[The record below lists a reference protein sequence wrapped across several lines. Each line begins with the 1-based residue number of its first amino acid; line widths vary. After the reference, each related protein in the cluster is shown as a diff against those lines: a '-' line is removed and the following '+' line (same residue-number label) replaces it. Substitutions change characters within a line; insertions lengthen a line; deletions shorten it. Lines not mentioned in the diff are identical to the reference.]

1 MTDALSNSL
10 LDAINAVPDLRVS
23 SQEQALPTIH
33 SSNSWGESRVLLQG
47 AQLLEWAPHG
57 QTPAVWLSPNAKWSP
72 DKSPRGG
79 VPICWPWFGPH
90 ETKEDYPPHGI
101 VRAASWQ
108 LIKANL
114 FETVGHELHFR
125 WVPGLSHNDYW
136 PFNTPLD
143 LRYTLGDSC
152 EIELITRNDSPT
164 TVTMTEALHTYLGVG
179 DVREVTIRGLE
190 DFEYLDKVN
199 DNRRQHQSGPI
210 TISGETDRVYLS
222 TQSDCFIED
231 PLLKRIIRIEKRG
244 SQSTIVWNPWEEK
257 ARRLGD
263 LGETDFLR
271 MVCVESGNVAENRIT
286 LKPGEEHRL
295 WVRYSVSALTT

>member
-1 MTDALSNSL
+1 MTHPLSDSL
-10 LDAINAVPDLRVS
+10 LDAINAVPGLRVS

-33 SSNSWGESRVLLQG
+33 SCNSWGDSQVLLQG

-57 QTPAVWLSPNAKWSP
+57 QTPVVWLSPNARWSP
-72 DKSPRGG
+72 GKSPRGG

-90 ETKEDYPPHGI
+90 HIREDYPPHGI

-114 FETVGHELHFR
+114 LESVGHKLHFR
-125 WVPGLSHNDYW
+125 WVPDLTHNDYW
-136 PFNTPLD
+136 PFNTPLEV
-143 LRYTLGDSC
+143 RYTLGDAC

-164 TVTMTEALHTYLGVG
+164 TVTVTEALHTYFGVG

-190 DFEYLDKVN
+190 EYDYLDKVN
-199 DNRRQHQSGPI
+199 GNRRQHQSGPI

-222 TQSDCFIED
+222 TQSDCFIDD
-231 PLLKRIIRIEKRG
+231 PLLNRIIRIEKRG
-244 SQSTIVWNPWEEK
+244 SLSTIVWNPWDEK

-295 WVRYSVSALTT
+295 WVRYSVSVLTT

>member
-1 MTDALSNSL
+1 MTHPLSDSL
-10 LDAINAVPDLRVS
+10 LDAINAVPGLRVS
-23 SQEQALPTIH
+23 SQEQGLSTIH
-33 SSNSWGESRVLLQG
+33 SSNAWGESRVLSQG

-57 QTPAVWLSPNAKWSP
+57 QTPVVWLSPNAKWSP
-72 DKSPRGG
+72 GKSPRGG

-90 ETKEDYPPHGI
+90 HIREHSPPHGT

-114 FETVGHELHFR
+114 LENVGHELHFR
-125 WVPGLSHNDYW
+125 WVPDLTHNEYW
-136 PFNTPLD
+136 PFNTPLEV
-143 LRYTLGDSC
+143 RYTLGDAC

-164 TVTMTEALHTYLGVG
+164 TVTVTEALHTYFGVG
-179 DVREVTIRGLE
+179 DVREMTIRGLE
-190 DFEYLDKVN
+190 DLEYLDKVN

-210 TISGETDRVYLS
+210 TIGGETDRVYIS
-222 TQSDCFIED
+222 TQGDCFIED
-231 PLLKRIIRIEKRG
+231 PLLNRIIRIEKSG
-244 SQSTIVWNPWEEK
+244 SQSTIIWNPWEEK

-271 MVCVESGNVAENRIT
+271 MVCVESGNVADNRIS
-286 LKPGEEHRL
+286 LKPDEEHRL

>member
-1 MTDALSNSL
+1 MTHPLSDSL
-10 LDAINAVPDLRVS
+10 FDAINAVPGLRVS

-33 SSNSWGESRVLLQG
+33 SCNSRGNSQVLLQG

-57 QTPAVWLSPNAKWSP
+57 QTPVVWLSPNARWSP
-72 DKSPRGG
+72 GKSPRGG

-90 ETKEDYPPHGI
+90 HIREDYPPHGI
-101 VRAASWQ
+101 VRASSWQ
-108 LIKANL
+108 LIKAIL
-114 FETVGHELHFR
+114 LVSVGHKLHFR
-125 WVPGLSHNDYW
+125 WVPDLTHNDYW
-136 PFNTPLD
+136 PFNTPLEV
-143 LRYTLGDSC
+143 RYTLGDAC

-164 TVTMTEALHTYLGVG
+164 TVTVTEALHTYFGVG

-190 DFEYLDKVN
+190 EYDYLDKVN
-199 DNRRQHQSGPI
+199 RNRRQHQSGPI

-231 PLLKRIIRIEKRG
+231 PLLNRIIRIEKRG
-244 SQSTIVWNPWEEK
+244 SLSTIVWNPWDEK

-295 WVRYSVSALTT
+295 WVRYSVSVLTT

>member
-1 MTDALSNSL
+1 MTHPLSDSL
-10 LDAINAVPDLRVS
+10 LDAINAVPGLRAS
-23 SQEQALPTIH
+23 PHEQALPTIH
-33 SSNSWGESRVLLQG
+33 SCNSWGDSQVLLQG

-57 QTPAVWLSPNAKWSP
+57 QTPVVWLSPNARWSP
-72 DKSPRGG
+72 GKSPRGG

-90 ETKEDYPPHGI
+90 HIRKDYPPHGI

-114 FETVGHELHFR
+114 LESVGHKLHFR
-125 WVPGLSHNDYW
+125 WVPDLTHNDYW
-136 PFNTPLD
+136 PFNTPLEV
-143 LRYTLGDSC
+143 RYTLGDAC

-164 TVTMTEALHTYLGVG
+164 TVTVTEALHTYFGVG

-190 DFEYLDKVN
+190 EYDYLDKVN
-199 DNRRQHQSGPI
+199 GNRRQHQSGPI

-231 PLLKRIIRIEKRG
+231 PLLNRIIRIEKRG
-244 SQSTIVWNPWEEK
+244 SLSTIVWNPWDEK

-295 WVRYSVSALTT
+295 WVRYSVSVLTT